1 MSGKSTALEHAIL
14 ANIFNATID
23 SALNSILA
31 NPVSG
36 AATTLSVALHTA
48 DPGDSGTQAK
58 NECTY
63 SGYARQSIP
72 RSTSGFTVTGSSVS
86 PVANIDFPACTA
98 GAQGAVYFSIGTAAG
113 TILYSGTITPT
124 ISISVGTIPRLTPQS
139 TVTES

>member
-1 MSGKSTALEHAIL
+1 MSGKSAALEHAIL

-23 SALNSILA
+23 SALSTILA
-31 NPVSG
+31 NPASG
-36 AATTLSVALHTA
+36 SATTLSVALHTA
-48 DPGDSGTQAK
+48 DPGDAGTQAT

-63 SGYARQSIP
+63 TGYARQTVP

-98 GAQGAVYFSIGTAAG
+98 GSQGASYFSIGTAAG
-113 TILYSGTITPT
+113 KILYSGQITPT

-139 TVTES
+139 TITES